1 MKSNLLIPFQ
11 QNYEKV
17 KLLDLIKRVIM
28 KKKGII
34 SLFFKKI
41 QCKAKKNYSEI

>member
-17 KLLDLIKRVIM
+17 KLLDLTKRVIM
-28 KKKGII
+28 IKKGII
-34 SLFFKKI
+34 SLFL
-41 QCKAKKNYSEI
+41 KNTM